1 MRIYRTKLEEAQKL
15 EPDTEFDVLDNIVY
29 LNYALPNQDCW
40 LRAEADKEDID
51 VQSHFEQG
59 DYDSSSAG
67 GLNPGW
73 YGRGYE
79 IDDVSIP
86 FDRIQIH
93 CFDSDDDEITG
104 IKFKELTSLSEEQF
118 AAIIKD
124 AKERLVW
131 EADYYV
137 SENIDEFV

>member
-1 MRIYRTKLEEAQKL
+1 MRIYRTKLEEAQKP
-15 EPDTEFDVLDNIVY
+15 EVDFDALDDVIY
-29 LNYALPNQDCW
+29 LNYTLPGQDW
-40 LRAEADKEDID
+40 RLQLEAYKEDIN
-51 VQSHFEQG
+51 VQSHFERG

-73 YGRGYE
+73 YGRGHE

-86 FDRIQIH
+86 FDRIHVH
-93 CFDSDDDEITG
+93 CFNSNEEEIT
-104 IKFKELTSLSEEQF
+104 ELKLRELAGLSEEQF
-118 AAIIKD
+118 AAIVKD